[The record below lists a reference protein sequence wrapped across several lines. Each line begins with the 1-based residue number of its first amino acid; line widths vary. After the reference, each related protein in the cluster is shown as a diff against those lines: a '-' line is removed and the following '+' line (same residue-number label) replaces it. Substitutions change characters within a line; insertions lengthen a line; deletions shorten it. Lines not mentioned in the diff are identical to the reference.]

1 MFKGKK
7 WFGDDGKIMALPDPI
22 KESST
27 RPPLFHMEGDLD
39 PALQTVYRKVRN
51 AHTHFS
57 PCTLELIQHLQIR
70 VFSDSSCLKMEQKLT
85 IGILVQHKGG

>member
-39 PALQTVYRKVRN
+39 PALQTVYRKVGN
-51 AHTHFS
+51 AH
-57 PCTLELIQHLQIR
+57 
-70 VFSDSSCLKMEQKLT
+70 
-85 IGILVQHKGG
+85 